1 VTWRTDMTI
10 MVIMTTSTS
19 DPGRPVSDV
28 KARFSEYVRA
38 AEHGEHVLITR
49 HGRVVA
55 AIVGANELERL
66 ERLRAVGPEHGLA
79 SIAGGWEESSELAD
93 VLEGSDRQGT
103 RDASLD

>member
-1 VTWRTDMTI
+1 MTI
-10 MVIMTTSTS
+10 MVNMTTSAT

-55 AIVGANELERL
+55 AIVGADELERL

-79 SIAGGWEESSELAD
+79 SVAGGWEHSSELAD
-93 VLEGSDRQGT
+93 TLEGSERHGS
-103 RDASLD
+103 RGVPLD